1 MLVFIPYPDGKRFNS
16 FFETSRDEIQALRKP
31 ILQEVARLC
40 SGPWSSELSDCLH
53 NCVRVR
59 VGSERDYF
67 ALKLKYGD
75 I

>member
-1 MLVFIPYPDGKRFNS
+1 MLVFIPYPNKKTFHS
-16 FFETSRDEIQALRKP
+16 LMETSRAEIQALRKP
-31 ILQEVARLC
+31 VLEEVARLC
-40 SGPWSSELSDCLH
+40 SGPWNSELSDCMH
-53 NCVRVR
+53 NSIRVR